1 MCSSHSEQEAQPMTT
16 ADKLRRITTLERQR
30 KPAMYSPLEII
41 LVGIEPVTMA
51 EVCRVPLPSCRENNV
66 SSR

>member
-1 MCSSHSEQEAQPMTT
+1 MTT
-16 ADKLRRITTLERQR
+16 ADKLRRITALERQR
-30 KPAMYSPLEII
+30 KPADSERLQIF

-51 EVCRVPLPSCRENNV
+51 ESCRVPLPGGKNNV